1 MGKYAVYQDGAPVV
15 MRSSFEEAQ
24 EWAGEHGGQ
33 IVRPDGAILGADGAW
48 AYPQSEGWVTVSR
61 ITAAAFGSRLVYGDI
76 DKHHMVFFQG
86 ADYDPLK
93 TWYDDGVDPARMLDL
108 IVEMGLVSEEAA
120 EDILYRFEPEDGPG
134 DTPYRRFARARDRA
148 ARAAAE
154 KHVDGKVLADVLC
167 VCEYHQWV
175 DRTYAVENVQHGEYS
190 SDEEQGAAME
200 AVRAAHAAYWKVL
213 DEQLSAVRGL
223 VTPQQLLAAI
233 HMPEPA
239 A

>member
-1 MGKYAVYQDGAPVV
+1 MGKYVVYQDGAPVV

-33 IVRPDGAILGADGAW
+33 IVRPDGAVLGENGTW
-48 AYPQSEGWVTVSR
+48 SYPQREGWVTVSR
-61 ITAAAFGSRLVYGDI
+61 ITAAAFGCRLVYGDI

-86 ADYDPLK
+86 VDYDPLK
-93 TWYDDGVDPARMLDL
+93 TWYDDGVDPATMLDL
-108 IVEMGLVSEEAA
+108 IVEMGLVS
-120 EDILYRFEPEDGPG
+120 EDGPG

-154 KHVDGKVLADVLC
+154 KHVDGKVLADVLY

-175 DRTYAVENVQHGEYS
+175 DRTYAVENMKHGEYS
-190 SDEEQGAAME
+190 SDEERWAAME

-213 DEQLSAVRGL
+213 DEQHEAVRGL

>member
-1 MGKYAVYQDGAPVV
+1 MSRYTVAQGDNPVV
-15 MRSSFEEAQ
+15 SCSSLEEAQ

-108 IVEMGLVSEEAA
+108 IIEMGLVSEAQA
-120 EDILYRFEPEDGPG
+120 EEVLYGFEPDGGPG
-134 DTPYRRFARARDRA
+134 DRASYRLHRARVRA
-148 ARAAAE
+148 ARKAADEFGPEAAATA
-154 KHVDGKVLADVLC
+154 VRLN
-167 VCEYHQWV
+167 EYHGWI
-175 DRTYAVENVQHGEYS
+175 DRTYAVDNVQHGEYES
-190 SDEEQGAAME
+190 KEAQMAAME
-200 AVRAAHAAYWKVL
+200 AVRAAHAAYHKVL
-213 DEQLSAVRGL
+213 YEQHEAVRGL